1 MSLVVS
7 IPESPGKR
15 RALGAISTNTPTKL
29 RESPAKAKFVAALVE
44 AAPAPPLAAVFE
56 AEPEAESRASPEAV
70 AAPTA
75 VVESAASSEAPPV
88 SDEAL
93 DAEVAAIT
101 FIADTHE
108 AALDARRKEFAVF
121 RDIASLEA
129 ESATGETAEDDAE
142 DAADALDFSPNA
154 DALLDEIEAELDG
167 GAGGEAAPPAVEA
180 AEAAVKTFE
189 AAFEAC
195 EAAVKAEASSS
206 PDSSM
211 SIEALTEQFQTTLGE
226 VEDER
231 DEIYTAYQ
239 QKVDECTNLHEDVE
253 AWSQRYDEI
262 LNEGRQLHA
271 QFTARGERIKL
282 MEREKLEDKARM
294 EAMEKENSEV
304 HRRAIRRNSARNSLS
319 APSATPTGAPR
330 VRPAPAAG
338 AGDRRPSAAGG
349 RARDAAA
356 GGGGGARARGL
367 RGDGGAERAGGAPEA
382 RGRAGVEHAAAQRAE
397 EARRGGDADGGG
409 GGGEGGGPAR
419 VEPEA

>member
-1 MSLVVS
+1 MATLSVS

-75 VVESAASSEAPPV
+75 VVESAASSGAPPV

-154 DALLDEIEAELDG
+154 ARCSTRSRPSST
-167 GAGGEAAPPAVEA
+167 AAPAARRRRRRWRRRAPRK
-180 AEAAVKTFE
+180 AEAA
-189 AAFEAC
+189 
-195 EAAVKAEASSS
+195 SS

-294 EAMEKENSEV
+294 EVRNSG
-304 HRRAIRRNSARNSLS
+304 AIPAQFRRNSAQFFSRHPNLLRRWRRRIPRRATRS
-319 APSATPTGAPR
+319 PSSSS
-330 VRPAPAAG
+330 
-338 AGDRRPSAAGG
+338 RR
-349 RARDAAA
+349 R
-356 GGGGGARARGL
+356 
-367 RGDGGAERAGGAPEA
+367 
-382 RGRAGVEHAAAQRAE
+382 
-397 EARRGGDADGGG
+397 
-409 GGGEGGGPAR
+409 
-419 VEPEA
+419 

>member
-1 MSLVVS
+1 MATLSVS

-129 ESATGETAEDDAE
+129 ESATGETAEDDVDDE
-142 DAADALDFSPNA
+142 SDALDFSPNA

-167 GAGGEAAPPAVEA
+167 GAGGEAAPPAMEA
-180 AEAAVKTFE
+180 PVATKAEAA
-189 AAFEAC
+189 
-195 EAAVKAEASSS
+195 SS

-239 QKVDECTNLHEDVE
+239 QKVDECTNLH
-253 AWSQRYDEI
+253 
-262 LNEGRQLHA
+262 
-271 QFTARGERIKL
+271 
-282 MEREKLEDKARM
+282 
-294 EAMEKENSEV
+294 
-304 HRRAIRRNSARNSLS
+304 
-319 APSATPTGAPR
+319 
-330 VRPAPAAG
+330 
-338 AGDRRPSAAGG
+338 
-349 RARDAAA
+349 
-356 GGGGGARARGL
+356 
-367 RGDGGAERAGGAPEA
+367 
-382 RGRAGVEHAAAQRAE
+382 
-397 EARRGGDADGGG
+397 
-409 GGGEGGGPAR
+409 
-419 VEPEA
+419 

>member
-1 MSLVVS
+1 MATLSVS
-7 IPESPGKR
+7 IPDSPGKR

-75 VVESAASSEAPPV
+75 VVESAASSDAPPV

-129 ESATGETAEDDAE
+129 ESATGETSEDDAE

-167 GAGGEAAPPAVEA
+167 GAGGEAAPAAVEA
-180 AEAAVKTFE
+180 PVATKAEAA
-189 AAFEAC
+189 
-195 EAAVKAEASSS
+195 SS

-294 EAMEKENSEV
+294 EVRNSGAV
-304 HRRAIRRNSARNSLS
+304 PAQFGAIRARLRRNSA
-319 APSATPTGAPR
+319 
-330 VRPAPAAG
+330 
-338 AGDRRPSAAGG
+338 
-349 RARDAAA
+349 
-356 GGGGGARARGL
+356 
-367 RGDGGAERAGGAPEA
+367 
-382 RGRAGVEHAAAQRAE
+382 QFF
-397 EARRGGDADGGG
+397 
-409 GGGEGGGPAR
+409 
-419 VEPEA
+419 

>member
-1 MSLVVS
+1 MATLSVS

-108 AALDARRKEFAVF
+108 AALDARRKEFSVF

-129 ESATGETAEDDAE
+129 ESATGETSEDDAE

-167 GAGGEAAPPAVEA
+167 GAVGEAAPPAVEA
-180 AEAAVKTFE
+180 PVATKAEAA
-189 AAFEAC
+189 
-195 EAAVKAEASSS
+195 SS

-338 AGDRRPSAAGG
+338 AGDRRPSAAGCG
-349 RARDAAA
+349 ARHAAA